1 MSEEVVKRPTYDEV
15 IQQAMDLAARA
26 VPFNPDTGEVDED
39 ALAKLEEEQL
49 QGVEAVEDKIF
60 RYLSYLHYSEQRR
73 DSAEASFKR
82 FKARHEREKKRC
94 EFINERLKGLMKATS
109 RLSGRTKVEVMDGSS
124 VTLVTKRV
132 VQVVVDDE
140 TLVPIDLMRVK
151 YSVDKAAAKRA
162 AEEGQESIPGI
173 SFVETESQFVRRNR

>member
-39 ALAKLEEEQL
+39 ALAKL

-173 SFVETESQFVRRNR
+173 SFVETETQFVRRNR